1 MRLRFSVISFA
12 LSILLLPSLVLPSL
26 AAAQAPSAAPTAA
39 PAAAASPPAAAPAAP
54 PSAHPATASAPAA
67 PAATAAPRV
76 YTDAGNIFIER
87 NGVKT
92 QLTKSEQDV
101 RPALSPDG
109 SYVVYTRQGRGRS
122 VPGYDLGQ
130 FCVDTPRSDELR
142 RVNVDGSGDKLL
154 LKGRKGAGDAQL
166 CDFRSKQFS
175 SDGTRLYFLTP
186 GWTTSGALHV
196 YDLRTHEQHF
206 LVPATDLL
214 VLNFCANRYKDD
226 LVVQSHRY
234 LVFGGSYDWYWLYDS
249 SGRKE
254 LGPVGY
260 FHSPDAM
267 RKAAH
272 QQWCAE

>member
-1 MRLRFSVISFA
+1 MRLCFSVISFA
-12 LSILLLPSLVLPSL
+12 LLSLSLLPPTP
-26 AAAQAPSAAPTAA
+26 AAAQAPA
-39 PAAAASPPAAAPAAP
+39 PAAASPSGSAAAPAAP
-54 PSAHPATASAPAA
+54 PAAHPPTPTAP
-67 PAATAAPRV
+67 AAPRV
-76 YTDAGNIFIER
+76 YSDAGNIFIER
-87 NGVKT
+87 DGVKT
-92 QLTKSEQDV
+92 QLTKSEQDI

-130 FCVDTPRSDELR
+130 SCVDTPRPDELR
-142 RVNVDGSGDKLL
+142 RVNVDGTGDKLL
-154 LKGRKGAGDAQL
+154 LKGRKGAGEAQL

-186 GWTTSGALHV
+186 GWATSGALHV
-196 YDLRTHEQHF
+196 FDLRTHEEHF

-254 LGPVGY
+254 LGAVGY
-260 FHSPDAM
+260 FRSPGAM